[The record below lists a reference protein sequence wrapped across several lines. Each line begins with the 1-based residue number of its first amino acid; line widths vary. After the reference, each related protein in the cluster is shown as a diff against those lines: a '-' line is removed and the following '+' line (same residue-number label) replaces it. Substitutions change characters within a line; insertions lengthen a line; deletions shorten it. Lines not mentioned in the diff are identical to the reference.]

1 MGLIVKVKV
10 SHYVCIH
17 TDEEDVDL
25 AFQKAEAIAHE
36 EAEADGLKDV
46 EVDEMEIIGSTE
58 VTNINEDFT
67 YEERRAM
74 QIGCVA

>member
-25 AFQKAEAIAHE
+25 AFDNAEAIARE
-36 EAEADGLKDV
+36 EAESDGLKDV
-46 EVDEMEIIGSTE
+46 EVEDMEIIGSTE
-58 VTNINEDFT
+58 SVNEDEDSI

>member
-25 AFQKAEAIAHE
+25 AFDNAEAIAVKRPN
-36 EAEADGLKDV
+36 LMV
-46 EVDEMEIIGSTE
+46 
-58 VTNINEDFT
+58 
-67 YEERRAM
+67 
-74 QIGCVA
+74 